1 MAGVI
6 IAGIIAGSG
15 IYYLSR
21 VVPRIAQRA
30 MAAQKKPR
38 ICLSFYRNVDFVKAQ
53 TQVE

>member
-6 IAGIIAGSG
+6 IAGVIAGSG

-21 VVPRIAQRA
+21 VVPRVAKRA
-30 MAAQKKPR
+30 MAAQRKPR
-38 ICLSFYRNVDFVKAQ
+38 IRLSFHRNVDIVKAQ